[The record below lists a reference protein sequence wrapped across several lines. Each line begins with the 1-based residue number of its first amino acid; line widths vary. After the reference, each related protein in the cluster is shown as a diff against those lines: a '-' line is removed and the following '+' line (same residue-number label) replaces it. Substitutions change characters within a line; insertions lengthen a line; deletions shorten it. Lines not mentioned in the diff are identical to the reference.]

1 MSDEDEHLS
10 PDIKELGRLVENM
23 TAGEKLMAAAQL
35 GHGSMVKELLM
46 QGTRVSID
54 QVRYKGWFLNN
65 ISIVP
70 HFSAVIRRSSSNKL

>member
-54 QVRYKGWFLNN
+54 QVRYKG
-65 ISIVP
+65 
-70 HFSAVIRRSSSNKL
+70 